1 MKRKSKN
8 ILSVV
13 LIILLVVVMSL
24 TVYLAKNSINTKNND
39 NMINKISDKPSGENQ
54 SLIKSFGVTTD
65 LCL

>member
-1 MKRKSKN
+1 
-8 ILSVV
+8 
-13 LIILLVVVMSL
+13 MSL

-54 SLIKSFGVTTD
+54 FLIKSFGVTID